1 MKVHV
6 PHLKLGHKTRRLVY
20 VGNGATSVDSE
31 YNKTGSADCDRRF
44 VSTIWSGFSYPKL
57 QNPFVREDADCIG
70 FYARRRTPAVWEWYC
85 TDGSW
90 HRTEADMPEKM
101 LLPVGSSVKE
111 LYKEENSIYFVTQ
124 WEDKHGIRVNC
135 GSDIFSKP
143 LMGHAFGGMDDKT
156 YHNTMAALEHGI
168 GTGYKDFEIDF
179 SYTTD
184 GRLVLSH
191 GWSPSNCK
199 CLGITYKP
207 DFDNMTYERVMNMPI
222 HGNPI
227 MDARQFY
234 ERVKDE
240 PDYRFEVDFHSKK
253 DGNEIKEIT
262 EILLDDFQHDEAFLD
277 RLLVQVY
284 NKTMYEQIDSV
295 YLFKN
300 YMYLIGRRTER
311 LDSIITYC
319 LDHGICSIAIRMN
332 YVNEKMIHKVH
343 NAGLY
348 VFCYTIKK
356 DADYAK
362 HLLDSG
368 VDTICTDFVT
378 EELLDEADGFG
389 YFPFYICYNSDR
401 ADVENHYSE
410 DVQDQF
416 LQTKKGNLEY
426 KDKTVWE
433 NDGTGTL
440 RKCEFSVLGKRF
452 VGWKLRVTLDGNT
465 FWYCKDGLYHIKKDF
480 DETKDVIPYIFADE
494 AVIPVWKVKRNM
506 KLVMVAIWE
515 DLG

>member
-1 MKVHV
+1 
-6 PHLKLGHKTRRLVY
+6 
-20 VGNGATSVDSE
+20 
-31 YNKTGSADCDRRF
+31 
-44 VSTIWSGFSYPKL
+44 
-57 QNPFVREDADCIG
+57 
-70 FYARRRTPAVWEWYC
+70 
-85 TDGSW
+85 
-90 HRTEADMPEKM
+90 MPEKM

-111 LYKEENSIYFVTQ
+111 LYKDENSIYFVTQ

-168 GTGYKDFEIDF
+168 ETGYKDFELDF

-199 CLGITYKP
+199 CIGITYKP

-240 PDYRFEVDFHSKK
+240 PDYRFEVDFHFVQEHRKEMVQELVK
-253 DGNEIKEIT
+253 DFENDG
-262 EILLDDFQHDEAFLD
+262 QVLD
-277 RLLVQVY
+277 RLLMQVY
-284 NKTMYEQIDSV
+284 TQQMYQIIDGV
-295 YLFKN
+295 YRFKN
-300 YMYLIGRRTER
+300 YSYLAGKYVYR
-311 LDSIITYC
+311 LDEFLTFC
-319 LDHGICSIAIRMN
+319 LDKGICAIALRANLAKREYID
-332 YVNEKMIHKVH
+332 KIH

-348 VFCYTIKK
+348 VMTYTVQR

-368 VDTICTDFVT
+368 IDTICTDFIT
-378 EELLDEADGFG
+378 EELLDEAEGFG
-389 YFPFYICYNSDR
+389 YFPFYVWYNSDR

-410 DVQDQF
+410 DARDQF
-416 LQTKKGNLEY
+416 IQTKKGNLEY

-433 NDGTGTL
+433 NDGSGTL
-440 RKCEFSVLGKRF
+440 RKCEFSVPGKHF

-480 DETKDVIPYIFADE
+480 DETKDVVPYIFADE

-506 KLVMVAIWE
+506 KLVMIAVWE

>member
-6 PHLKLGHKTRRLVY
+6 PHLKLGHKARRLVY

-31 YNKTGSADCDRRF
+31 YNKTESADCDRRF
-44 VSTIWSGFSYPKL
+44 VSSTWSGFSYPKL
-57 QNPFVREDADCIG
+57 QNPFVRDDADCIG
-70 FYARRRTPAVWEWYC
+70 FYARRRTPVVWEWYC

-101 LLPVGSSVKE
+101 LFPVGSSVKE
-111 LYKEENSIYFVTQ
+111 LYKDEDSIYFVTQ

-135 GSDIFSKP
+135 GSDIFSNP

-168 GTGYKDFEIDF
+168 ETGYKDFELDF

-199 CLGITYKP
+199 CIGITYKP

-240 PDYRFEVDFHSKK
+240 PDYRFEVDFHFVQEHRKEMVQELVK
-253 DGNEIKEIT
+253 DFENDG
-262 EILLDDFQHDEAFLD
+262 QVLD
-277 RLLVQVY
+277 RLLMQVY
-284 NKTMYEQIDSV
+284 TQQMYQIIDGV
-295 YLFKN
+295 YHFKN
-300 YMYLIGRRTER
+300 YSYLAGKYVYR
-311 LDSIITYC
+311 LDEFLTFC
-319 LDHGICSIAIRMN
+319 LDKGICAIALRANLAKREYID
-332 YVNEKMIHKVH
+332 KIH

-348 VFCYTIKK
+348 VMTYTVQR

-368 VDTICTDFVT
+368 IDTICTDFIT
-378 EELLDEADGFG
+378 EELLDEAEGFG
-389 YFPFYICYNSDR
+389 YFPFYVWYNSDR
-401 ADVENHYSE
+401 ADAENHYSE
-410 DVQDQF
+410 DARDQF
-416 LQTKKGNLEY
+416 IQTKKGNLEY

-433 NDGTGTL
+433 NDGSGTL
-440 RKCEFSVLGKRF
+440 RKCEFSVPGKHF

-480 DETKDVIPYIFADE
+480 DETKDVVPYIFADE

-506 KLVMVAIWE
+506 KLVMVAVWE

>member
-6 PHLKLGHKTRRLVY
+6 PHLKLGHKARRLVY

-31 YNKTGSADCDRRF
+31 YNKTESADCDRRF
-44 VSTIWSGFSYPKL
+44 VSSTWSGFSYPKL
-57 QNPFVREDADCIG
+57 QNPFVRDDADCIG
-70 FYARRRTPAVWEWYC
+70 FYARRRTPVVWEWYC

-101 LLPVGSSVKE
+101 LFPVGSSVKE
-111 LYKEENSIYFVTQ
+111 LYKDEDSIYFVTQ

-135 GSDIFSKP
+135 GSDIFSNP

-168 GTGYKDFEIDF
+168 ETGYKDFELDF

-199 CLGITYKP
+199 CIGITYKP

-240 PDYRFEVDFHSKK
+240 PDYRFEVDFHFVQEHRKEMVQELVK
-253 DGNEIKEIT
+253 DFENDG
-262 EILLDDFQHDEAFLD
+262 QVLD
-277 RLLVQVY
+277 RLLMQVY
-284 NKTMYEQIDSV
+284 TQQMYQIIDGV
-295 YLFKN
+295 YHFKN
-300 YMYLIGRRTER
+300 YSYLAGKYVYR
-311 LDSIITYC
+311 LDEFLTFC
-319 LDHGICSIAIRMN
+319 LDKGICAIALRANLAKREYID
-332 YVNEKMIHKVH
+332 KIH

-348 VFCYTIKK
+348 VMTYTVQR

-368 VDTICTDFVT
+368 IDTICTDFVT
-378 EELLDEADGFG
+378 EELLDEAEGFG
-389 YFPFYICYNSDR
+389 YFPFYVWYNSDR
-401 ADVENHYSE
+401 ADAENHYSE
-410 DVQDQF
+410 DARDQF
-416 LQTKKGNLEY
+416 IQTKKGNLEY

-433 NDGTGTL
+433 NDGSGTL
-440 RKCEFSVLGKRF
+440 RKCEFSVPGKHF

-480 DETKDVIPYIFADE
+480 DETKNVVPYIFADE

-506 KLVMVAIWE
+506 KLVMIAVWE

>member
-6 PHLKLGHKTRRLVY
+6 PHLKLGHKARRLVY

-31 YNKTGSADCDRRF
+31 YNKTESADCDRRF
-44 VSTIWSGFSYPKL
+44 VSTTWSGFSYPKL
-57 QNPFVREDADCIG
+57 QNPFVRDDADCIG
-70 FYARRRTPAVWEWYC
+70 FYARRRTPTVWEWYC

-101 LLPVGSSVKE
+101 LFPVGSSVKE
-111 LYKEENSIYFVTQ
+111 LYKDEDSIYFVTQ

-135 GSDIFSKP
+135 GSDIFSNP

-168 GTGYKDFEIDF
+168 ETGYKDFELDF

-199 CLGITYKP
+199 CIGITYKP
-207 DFDNMTYERVMNMPI
+207 DFVNMTYERVMNMPI

-240 PDYRFEVDFHSKK
+240 PDYRFEVDFHFVQEHRKEMVQELVK
-253 DGNEIKEIT
+253 DFENDG
-262 EILLDDFQHDEAFLD
+262 QVLD
-277 RLLVQVY
+277 RLLMQVY
-284 NKTMYEQIDSV
+284 TQQMYQIIDGV
-295 YLFKN
+295 YRFKN
-300 YMYLIGRRTER
+300 YSYLAGKYVYR
-311 LDSIITYC
+311 LDEFLTFC
-319 LDHGICSIAIRMN
+319 LDKGICAIALRANLAKREYID
-332 YVNEKMIHKVH
+332 KIH

-348 VFCYTIKK
+348 VMTYTVQR

-368 VDTICTDFVT
+368 IDTICTDFIT
-378 EELLDEADGFG
+378 EELLDEAEGFG
-389 YFPFYICYNSDR
+389 YFPFYVWYNSDR

-410 DVQDQF
+410 DARDQF
-416 LQTKKGNLEY
+416 IQTKKGNLEY

-433 NDGTGTL
+433 NDGSGTL
-440 RKCEFSVLGKRF
+440 RKCEFSVPGKHF

-480 DETKDVIPYIFADE
+480 DETKDVVPYIFADE

-506 KLVMVAIWE
+506 KLVMVAVWE